1 MSPDDKF
8 GALADQLAA
17 EIARDAD
24 VGAKYDDPPDEQ
36 RRRSAALG
44 MFRAAMDVEDLAERA
59 AAERTAVAA
68 SRAAWLGA
76 SLADLSAVTGRSR
89 QAARKRWPG
98 LGDIH
103 RRRKWLGDHVEDI
116 AHIAGLLDEHG
127 ADLLPTGGGAEQPG
141 EQLASLRT
149 SARRCEEEFAEPRS
163 DPGADADPAARWRE
177 LDRLVD
183 VLMRGVVDGAGEPAT
198 DQAGFAL
205 HAARGLVG
213 YYDHA
218 SAV

>member
-1 MSPDDKF
+1 MSPDDEL

-24 VGAKYDDPPDEQ
+24 VGAKYHDPPDEQ

-44 MFRAAMDVEDLAERA
+44 TFRAALEVEDLAARA
-59 AAERTAVAA
+59 AADRTAAAA

-76 SLADLSAVTGRSR
+76 SLADLSALTGRSR
-89 QAARKRWPG
+89 QAARKRWPD

-116 AHIAGLLDEHG
+116 VHIAGLVDEHG
-127 ADLLPTGGGAEQPG
+127 ENLLPVGNDAEQHSQ
-141 EQLASLRT
+141 QLVSLRT
-149 SARRCEEEFAEPRS
+149 SVRRCAEDFGES
-163 DPGADADPAARWRE
+163 GAPPCGGVDPAARWRE

-183 VLMRGVVDGAGEPAT
+183 VLLRGVVDGAGEPAT

-218 SAV
+218 TAV